1 MFRSRSRLF
10 DHQQL
15 ASRARKASSL
25 NEPLL
30 SANALA
36 RLALKVHGLAQRRLS
51 RGGTLDER
59 TLVIAHGIFLEAIR
73 RHTDLARSMRAPA
86 LMEMVSIL
94 NHKLSDLTAVPHSH
108 NEANRFAKSLQ

>member
-1 MFRSRSRLF
+1 MFRTRSHLF
-10 DHQQL
+10 DDQQL
-15 ASRARKASSL
+15 ASRARNAGSL
-25 NEPLL
+25 TEPLL

-59 TLVIAHGIFLEAIR
+59 TLVVAHGIFLEAIR
-73 RHTDLARSMRAPA
+73 RHTDLARSMKAPA

-94 NHKLSDLTAVPHSH
+94 DHKLRDLTAVPHSH
-108 NEANRFAKSLQ
+108 DEAKRFAKSLQ